1 MVHGHLAVRD
11 GKGRGFGAEPVADL
25 EFGSYQTAWAMF
37 HRLRSVLVRPG
48 RERLSDRV
56 EVDETF
62 IAEVEPG
69 LRGGRQRA
77 KKSHWSSWLSRCT
90 SRTASV
96 VVRCGSSKTRRLSRY
111 TPSCSSTSSRGTAVI
126 TDGWQG

>member
-1 MVHGHLAVRD
+1 VISGTIFEKTRTPLRC
-11 GKGRGFGAEPVADL
+11 GSRPPGCSRQQGRGFGAEPVADL

-69 LRGGRQRA
+69 LRGACCAAQV
-77 KKSHWSSWLSRCT
+77 LMM
-90 SRTASV
+90 
-96 VVRCGSSKTRRLSRY
+96 
-111 TPSCSSTSSRGTAVI
+111 
-126 TDGWQG
+126 